1 MIMGKIALL
10 GTGSWGTA
18 LGLVLADN
26 NEEVMMWSH
35 REEAALEINE
45 QHRNHKYL
53 PDIVLPE
60 QLRATSSIQ
69 EVLSGANIVILAVP
83 TKAIREVIGQINQYL
98 TQPVIVVH
106 VSKGIEPETNK
117 RISEIIAEAMDSTL
131 VSAIVAL
138 SGPSHAEEVC
148 RRMPTTLTAASTD
161 IVAAQ
166 TVQNAFSNLN
176 LRVYT
181 HDDIIGTEIGGA
193 LKNIIALGAGIS
205 DGLGNGD
212 NAKAALI
219 TRGMREIIRLGDAVG
234 ADEGT
239 FSGLTGIGDL
249 IVTSTS
255 QHSRNWRTGYR
266 LGKGETLEEVLE
278 SVGMIVEG
286 VRTTK
291 AVYLW
296 SKELEVSMP
305 ITTAIYGILYEGKDP
320 QVAVDELMGRQ
331 KKSEY

>member
-1 MIMGKIALL
+1 
-10 GTGSWGTA
+10 
-18 LGLVLADN
+18 
-26 NEEVMMWSH
+26 
-35 REEAALEINE
+35 
-45 QHRNHKYL
+45 
-53 PDIVLPE
+53 
-60 QLRATSSIQ
+60 
-69 EVLSGANIVILAVP
+69 
-83 TKAIREVIGQINQYL
+83 
-98 TQPVIVVH
+98 
-106 VSKGIEPETNK
+106 
-117 RISEIIAEAMDSTL
+117 
-131 VSAIVAL
+131 
-138 SGPSHAEEVC
+138 
-148 RRMPTTLTAASTD
+148 
-161 IVAAQ
+161 
-166 TVQNAFSNLN
+166 
-176 LRVYT
+176 
-181 HDDIIGTEIGGA
+181 
-193 LKNIIALGAGIS
+193 
-205 DGLGNGD
+205 
-212 NAKAALI
+212 
-219 TRGMREIIRLGDAVG
+219 MREIIRLGDAVG

-249 IVTSTS
+249 IVTCTS